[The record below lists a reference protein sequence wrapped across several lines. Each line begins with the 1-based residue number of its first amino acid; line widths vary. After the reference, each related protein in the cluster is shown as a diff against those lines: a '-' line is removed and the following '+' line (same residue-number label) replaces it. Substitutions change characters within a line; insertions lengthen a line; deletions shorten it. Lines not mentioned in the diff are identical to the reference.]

1 MNNAKREPEAGQSLN
16 PLQYAV
22 LAAVFGTAVRYIQ
35 KLNAK
40 DKEQIEKYKQL
51 KKMYDSNEK
60 KSQLERQNQAK
71 ELLKHFEQLLMVR
84 QSMFCSPF
92 IHHQHRLEIEKDI
105 LSKAT
110 TDPIAKEIGMEEDLK
125 EIFQRDKHCAEK
137 WNSDGRKNGKL
148 MWNKILK
155 WKSKKD

>member
-1 MNNAKREPEAGQSLN
+1 MSER
-16 PLQYAV
+16 
-22 LAAVFGTAVRYIQ
+22 
-35 KLNAK
+35 
-40 DKEQIEKYKQL
+40 KEGW
-51 KKMYDSNEK
+51 
-60 KSQLERQNQAK
+60 ERQAK

-148 MWNKILK
+148 MWIYISKRKIQCSLMPFMARLQENALGRPPDV
-155 WKSKKD
+155 KS